1 MFRALGEIEAAV
13 SKQNKNYYEVILEDD
28 CKEQGITK
36 EVSFEKMKH
45 MYQMMQEA
53 DLAYD
58 KKQYSASGLV
68 GTDGE
73 KWHRQGQQ
81 RRFCVEIL
89 SVRSWK
95 KQLRWANQ
103 MPA

>member
-45 MYQMMQEA
+45 MYQMNA
-53 DLAYD
+53 
-58 KKQYSASGLV
+58 G
-68 GTDGE
+68 G
-73 KWHRQGQQ
+73 
-81 RRFCVEIL
+81 
-89 SVRSWK
+89 RSCI
-95 KQLRWANQ
+95 
-103 MPA
+103 